1 MFFFYSFKIKSPI
14 VHKRCGYRNRKIS
27 GCIRVW
33 YDSNTF
39 SKENQRKT
47 DTFSAENQ
55 ETFHHVDE
63 EKQPE
68 SMETVGFFACF
79 EIGLDGGKEYL

>member
-1 MFFFYSFKIKSPI
+1 
-14 VHKRCGYRNRKIS
+14 
-27 GCIRVW
+27 
-33 YDSNTF
+33 
-39 SKENQRKT
+39 
-47 DTFSAENQ
+47 
-55 ETFHHVDE
+55 VDE